1 MTNGKTVL
9 LASWDPGAE
18 CCFLGLALERSDA
31 SDSPLG
37 SCFSE
42 HKGGR
47 CFLFLATQ
55 ILMWRGEREGMCG
68 SESEK
73 SVEAAV

>member
-18 CCFLGLALERSDA
+18 CCFLGLTLERSDA

-42 HKGGR
+42 HKGEKVLPFPGNTSPPV
-47 CFLFLATQ
+47 A
-55 ILMWRGEREGMCG
+55 WRKGGGVR
-68 SESEK
+68 
-73 SVEAAV
+73 V